1 VFEYNF
7 LSLFLAGLLGGGH
20 CVAMCGG
27 IVSAMTFSS
36 PQRHASWPFILL
48 FNMGRIA
55 SYMLVGAI
63 AGTLGNGLQLLP
75 QLHLMQTALYLL
87 ANLILIG
94 LGLYV
99 AGISTLVTRIERL
112 GTPIWRQLQPLTR
125 RLLPVRYWYQ
135 ALAMGALWG
144 WIPCGLVY
152 TALLGALASG
162 SGSTGAALM
171 LAFGMGTLPNLLLIA
186 ASGRRFGAL
195 MVKPVWRRFAGT
207 LIFGFGMLG
216 LLRGLQTLAN

>member
-1 VFEYNF
+1 
-7 LSLFLAGLLGGGH
+7 
-20 CVAMCGG
+20 
-27 IVSAMTFSS
+27 
-36 PQRHASWPFILL
+36 
-48 FNMGRIA
+48 MGRIA

-125 RLLPVRYWYQ
+125 SLLPVRYWYQ

-162 SGSTGAALM
+162 SGSTGAASM

-195 MVKPVWRRFAGT
+195 MVKPVWRRLAGT